1 MASAE
6 SAQGGSFLASA
17 RAAFAGR
24 AAEAEGA
31 GATVLVLRPSVR
43 LLLFH
48 CSRVITVRS
57 PAVLRPR
64 RACASRR

>member
-1 MASAE
+1 MPLGAE
-6 SAQGGSFLASA
+6 SARGSSSLLASA

-43 LLLFH
+43 PAAGRRVEAACGALARAAAPALL
-48 CSRVITVRS
+48 
-57 PAVLRPR
+57 
-64 RACASRR
+64 